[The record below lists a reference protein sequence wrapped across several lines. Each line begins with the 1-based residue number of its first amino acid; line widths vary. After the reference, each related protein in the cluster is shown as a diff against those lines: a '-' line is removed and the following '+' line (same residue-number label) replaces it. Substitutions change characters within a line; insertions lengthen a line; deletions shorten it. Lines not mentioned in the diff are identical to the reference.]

1 MPCYRALPKKP
12 GARRLS
18 RQLKARIDQ
27 SLVDRG
33 LCESRSQAQRS
44 IMAGQVRI
52 NGHPAKKP
60 SDWIR
65 DGDTVELLSGDR
77 YVSRGGHKLEHAL
90 QHFAISVH
98 ACQCIDL
105 GASTGGF
112 TDCLLQHGA
121 ASVHAVDVGHGQLS
135 WKLRQDP
142 RVVAWERTNA
152 RSLTLDQLAPHSSPF
167 DVAVADCSFISLRLI
182 LPPIPGFLRIGGSI
196 IALIKPQFEAGKEEV
211 DRGAGVI
218 TDPQI
223 HARVIASLEN
233 FVATELPKL
242 AWRGVTESPL
252 RGPAGNKEFLAHL
265 ERIV

>member
-1 MPCYRALPKKP
+1 MAIGLCLANPSRAEWAP
-12 GARRLS
+12 A
-18 RQLKARIDQ
+18 LKTRIDQ
-27 SLVDRG
+27 ALVDRG

-44 IMAGQVRI
+44 IMAGQVRL
-52 NGHPAKKP
+52 NGHPAQKP
-60 SDWIR
+60 SDWVR
-65 DGDTVELLSGDR
+65 EGDAVELLSGDR
-77 YVSRGGHKLEHAL
+77 YVSRGGHKLEHGL
-90 QHFAISVH
+90 QHFGLSVKGGR
-98 ACQCIDL
+98 CIDL

-142 RVVAWERTNA
+142 RVIVLERTNA
-152 RSLTLDQLAPHSSPF
+152 RGLTLAQLGTDSPF

-182 LPPIPGFLRIGGSI
+182 LPPIPGFLRPGGAI

-218 TDPQI
+218 TDPLI
-223 HARVIASLEN
+223 HARVIGSLES
-233 FVATELPKL
+233 FVAAELPTL

-252 RGPAGNKEFLAHL
+252 RGPAGNTEFLAHL
-265 ERIV
+265 ERIA

>member
-1 MPCYRALPKKP
+1 MKT
-12 GARRLS
+12 
-18 RQLKARIDQ
+18 RIDQ
-27 SLVDRG
+27 ALVDRG

-52 NGHPAKKP
+52 NGHPAQKP
-60 SDWIR
+60 SDWVR
-65 DGDTVELLSGDR
+65 DGDSIELLSADR

-90 QHFAISVH
+90 QQFALSV
-98 ACQCIDL
+98 QGFRCIDL

-142 RVVAWERTNA
+142 RVIVLERTNA
-152 RSLTLDQLAPHSSPF
+152 RSLTLDQLGSPAPL

-196 IALIKPQFEAGKEEV
+196 VALIKPQFEAGKEEV

-218 TDPQI
+218 TDPEI
-223 HARVIASLEN
+223 HARVIASLES
-233 FVATELPKL
+233 FVATELPSL

-265 ERIV
+265 ERIA